1 MINITE
7 DQKQYLKKQNVD
19 ICSALENDDLGEL
32 LLVID
37 DAIVDNIV
45 DHNDE
50 PDEIGIKLQRIYDQV
65 YNQNVED

>member
-7 DQKQYLKKQNVD
+7 KQKQYLKEQKVD
-19 ICSALENDDLGEL
+19 ISMALENDDLGEL

-50 PDEIGIKLQRIYDQV
+50 PDETGIKLQRIYDQI
-65 YNQNVED
+65 YNQNTEN

>member
-7 DQKQYLKKQNVD
+7 EQKQYLKEQNVD
-19 ICSALENDDLGEL
+19 IREALENDDLGEL
-32 LLVID
+32 LLAID

-50 PDEIGIKLQRIYDQV
+50 PDETGIKLQRIYDQV

>member
-7 DQKQYLKKQNVD
+7 EQKQYLKEQNVD
-19 ICSALENDDLGEL
+19 IREALENDDLGEL
-32 LLVID
+32 LLAID

-50 PDEIGIKLQRIYDQV
+50 PDETGIKLQRIYDQV
-65 YNQNVED
+65 YNQNVEY